1 MLKYL
6 FHHLQYVFYHQNK
19 IEIFYYYL
27 EYKFYDFYMSFFFHL
42 MSNNLFI
49 IYYIFKFITS
59 KIRAMTFTNTFSQ
72 LLSSIIVYDFGFGDA
87 KS

>member
-1 MLKYL
+1 M
-6 FHHLQYVFYHQNK
+6 
-19 IEIFYYYL
+19 
-27 EYKFYDFYMSFFFHL
+27 FFFHL
-42 MSNNLFI
+42 MSNNRFI

-59 KIRAMTFTNTFSQ
+59 KIRAMDFTNTFSQ